1 VARKAVCGWV
11 QATMECGD
19 EFWPLSALIMC
30 LLAARPPWAVSFPDE
45 LHLTLRKEIKKII
58 IIIIKDI
65 HSHRPIIDLEK
76 GMVYCIIFIKIKLSP
91 YCLFYFLIF

>member
-1 VARKAVCGWV
+1 MGTSNHGVW
-11 QATMECGD
+11 CGD

-45 LHLTLRKEIKKII
+45 LHLTLRKEIKII
-58 IIIIKDI
+58 ILIIKDI